1 MRYMLP
7 VAGLVNDTETRVRTE
22 ALEIVVL
29 PSVAVSDCTSTVKLV
44 AVVNWTQ
51 TSMVQVLLGK
61 GLPSVSCKL
70 PSAVA
75 KPICW

>member
-1 MRYMLP
+1 MRYILP
-7 VAGLVNDTETRVRTE
+7 VAGLVKDTETRVHTE

-44 AVVNWTQ
+44 AVVNCTQ
-51 TSMVQVLLGK
+51 TSMVQVLPGK
-61 GLPSVSCKL
+61 GLPRVNCKL
-70 PSAVA
+70 PSVGA